1 MKSSP
6 SLLNL
11 ISIFVFD
18 FSTACSLSGVLGVT
32 GSDGTFEIDV
42 AAAALPLKC
51 GVLFRSIYD
60 EKKIEFKCADVPS
73 YITVQVSHLFDETCS
88 SYAR

>member
-1 MKSSP
+1 M
-6 SLLNL
+6 
-11 ISIFVFD
+11 
-18 FSTACSLSGVLGVT
+18 LGVT
-32 GSDGTFEIDV
+32 GSDGTLEVDMT
-42 AAAALPLKC
+42 AAALPLKC

-73 YITVQVSHLFDETCS
+73 YITVQVSHLFDEILS